1 MKRLMRWI
9 VWRVAVLAAMVAA
22 GWGAYVYVLPGVIE
36 GKIKAALTEAGFAKA
51 VFVME
56 GLPTLSR
63 MVVKDVKLDEQ
74 GRMRIGRVEV
84 WYDPAR
90 LLSGRVAM
98 VKVTG
103 VRWRVE
109 VDEKGEMVTGL
120 APAPAPA
127 PAPGSEVTG
136 SLAERVERVEV
147 ADVVV
152 EIARGDRTQ
161 DVAIRRG
168 VWSGEDWLIWMDAT
182 DVSLD
187 ERSVTGGWLAKMT
200 GLKMSGTV
208 TLSGEGEPAAEL
220 KDVTIGS
227 ADRRYEMRGLEGRVT
242 LRSVWPVRSE
252 GGQVL
257 RWREAAAGPTS
268 FGQGLVRFTLDNP
281 RKLLIEQVSWRWGEA
296 GRLWLGAAWVDPMD
310 FDLNAQLFME
320 RVDLDQWLDAVSVGY
335 AEGTGQLF
343 GRVGLRVK
351 AEPGWR
357 LALGEGYLYTVE
369 GGKVKVGDASMVE
382 RVLAEQLRDDDRI
395 NAAVRERIVRA
406 LQSFDYKLLSFV
418 MWQRADG
425 EQVMSVHVSG
435 EGGEAKQGLDLTVNL
450 TGYEDVMDLG
460 LRLKLGLDRAA
471 DKGMKRLM
479 NQRRSP

>member
-1 MKRLMRWI
+1 PPH
-9 VWRVAVLAAMVAA
+9 
-22 GWGAYVYVLPGVIE
+22 VYVLPGVIE
-36 GKIKAALTEAGFAKA
+36 GKIRAALAEAGFAKA
-51 VFVME
+51 TFVME
-56 GLPTLSR
+56 GSPTLNR
-63 MVVKDVKLDEQ
+63 MVVKDVRLDEA

-109 VDEKGEMVTGL
+109 VGEDERMITGL
-120 APAPAPA
+120 EKVMGGATESAKPQA
-127 PAPGSEVTG
+127 APGSEVAG
-136 SLAERVERVEV
+136 SLTERVERVEV
-147 ADVVV
+147 ADAVV

-161 DVAIRRG
+161 EIAIRRG
-168 VWSGEDWLIWMDAT
+168 VWSGEDLRVWMDGT
-182 DVSLD
+182 DISLD
-187 ERSVTGGWLAKMT
+187 EQSVAGGWLAKMT

-227 ADRRYEMRGLEGRVT
+227 ADRRYEMRGLEGRVV
-242 LRSVWPVRSE
+242 LRSVWPTRSE

-268 FGQGLVRFTLDNP
+268 FGQGLVRFTMDDP
-281 RKLLIEQVSWRWGEA
+281 RRLLIEQVSWRWGDA

-320 RVDLDQWLDAVSVGY
+320 RVDLDQWLGAVSVGY

-351 AEPGWR
+351 AEPRWR
-357 LALGEGYLYTVE
+357 LALGEGYLYTVD
-369 GGKVKVGDASMVE
+369 GGKVKVGDATVVDQ
-382 RVLAEQLRDDDRI
+382 VLAEQLRDDDQI

-406 LQSFDYKLLSFV
+406 LRDFDYKLLAFV
-418 MWQRADG
+418 ISERDNG
-425 EQVMSVHVSG
+425 RSVMSVHVSG

-450 TGYEDVMDLG
+450 TGYEDVIDFG
-460 LRLKLGLDRAA
+460 LRLKLGLDQAA
-471 DKGMKRLM
+471 DKGMKQLM